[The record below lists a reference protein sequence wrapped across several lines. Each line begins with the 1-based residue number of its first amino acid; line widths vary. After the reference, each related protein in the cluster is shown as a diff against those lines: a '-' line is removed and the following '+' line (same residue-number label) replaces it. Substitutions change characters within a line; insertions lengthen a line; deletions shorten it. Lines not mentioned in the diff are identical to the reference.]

1 MESGQSRPEARPP
14 MPRGSGPVHLPLSA
28 SQCPAGP
35 EEERLEKGVGNWGRV
50 GGRVQDGV
58 MICYL

>member
-1 MESGQSRPEARPP
+1 MESGQSRPEAR
-14 MPRGSGPVHLPLSA
+14 PVHLPLSA